1 MPNYIYATY
10 IKPYLYTL
18 LSLSRP
24 SLSLSLSL
32 SLSQAFKSQ
41 SQQHISFPSS
51 HALPQ
56 APPHGLAQ
64 FHGPMASFDLTALF
78 VQPHASYFSFLVHF
92 IFHCYFFVCVCV
104 FDFEKENHKS
114 EIFVFV
120 FVILKGKI

>member
-1 MPNYIYATY
+1 MPLISNPTY
-10 IKPYLYTL
+10 IHSSHSAAP
-18 LSLSRP
+18 LSLF
-24 SLSLSLSL
+24 LSL

-120 FVILKGKI
+120 LGFLCLCLCL